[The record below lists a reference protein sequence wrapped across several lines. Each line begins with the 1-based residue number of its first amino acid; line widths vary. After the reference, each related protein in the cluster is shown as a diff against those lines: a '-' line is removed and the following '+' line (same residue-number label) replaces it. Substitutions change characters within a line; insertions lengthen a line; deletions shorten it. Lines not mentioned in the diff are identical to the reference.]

1 MTSSS
6 VTEAGRT
13 SSVKKRPEWQWDEAN
28 LATLRLLGR
37 HLPII
42 FTALPVILLV
52 IRILLLS
59 QGDAGVVA
67 ALVQNADLTA
77 LLISTLLQWA
87 PAVILAGAYTL
98 IITHGLR
105 GILKVPEPTRILL
118 ASTWWTLTLFY
129 LATRPWTLAIVTT
142 AIGAAMAAMWR
153 LWTRR
158 KVKSGIS
165 RFTFGLDPAVYL
177 SIFAVSLYSPSLW
190 MPMEEVTMSS
200 GSVNVGYVL
209 NKENQDNNLV
219 FLARQGGVR
228 YLDPD
233 EVTKRRPCVASKDRP
248 SVLGLL
254 GDGRRTTPQCQK

>member
-1 MTSSS
+1 MSRGLAASGEANS
-6 VTEAGRT
+6 VR
-13 SSVKKRPEWQWDEAN
+13 KHPEWEWDEAN
-28 LATLRLLGR
+28 LATFRLLGR

-42 FTALPVILLV
+42 FTVLPVALFVVRILLV
-52 IRILLLS
+52 S

-98 IITHGLR
+98 VITRGLR
-105 GILKVPEPTRILL
+105 GVLKVPEPTRILL

-129 LATRPWTLAIVTT
+129 LATRPWTVAVCVT

-153 LWTRR
+153 LWTKR
-158 KVKSGIS
+158 KVKSGIN

-177 SIFAVSLYSPSLW
+177 SIFFISLYSPSLW
-190 MPMEEVTMSS
+190 MPLEKVTMSS

-209 NKENQDNNLV
+209 NKENQDNHLV
-219 FLARQGGVR
+219 FVAREGGTR

-233 EVTKRRPCVASKDRP
+233 EVRKREPCVESKEHT

-254 GDGRRTTPQCQK
+254 GEGRRTTPQCPK